1 MMELI
6 RAVLLGAIQGLTEFF
21 PISSSGHLVIFQR
34 IFGLAE
40 PEILFGICV
49 HMGTLFAVVVY
60 FRDDIRRMITAIWRE
75 TISIATRRR
84 NDKAVDRDPDF
95 KLAMMIIA
103 GSVPTALI
111 GLGFHHIAEA
121 LFSSLI
127 TVGIALLVTAGL
139 LLGTRGKDAAIIAA
153 DSVGGLTWSRA
164 VMIGVVQGMAIIPGI
179 SRSGA
184 TIAAALYLG
193 VNRDLAGRFSF
204 LLSIPAILGAL
215 LLSLTVDGVGTLTL
229 GVIAAGTIT
238 AAGVGY
244 LALRVLMPMVRRGRI
259 YYFAPY
265 CAIVGVIIILWGIIG

>member
-1 MMELI
+1 MEMI
-6 RAVLLGAIQGLTEFF
+6 RAVFLGAIQGLTEFF

-40 PEILFGICV
+40 PEILFDVFV
-49 HMGTLFAVVVY
+49 HVGTLFAVLVY
-60 FRDDIRRMITAIWRE
+60 FRGDIRRMVTAVWRAM
-75 TISIATRRR
+75 ISIATRKKNAEAIGR
-84 NDKAVDRDPDF
+84 NPDI

-111 GLGFHHIAEA
+111 GLGFHRIAET
-121 LFSSLI
+121 LFSSVI
-127 TVGIALLVTAGL
+127 TVGVALLVTAGL
-139 LLGTRGKDAAIIAA
+139 LVGTRRKDAVVVAA
-153 DSVGGLTWSRA
+153 GSVGGLTWGRA
-164 VMIGVVQGMAIIPGI
+164 VIIGVVQGMAIIPGI

-215 LLSLTVDGVGTLTL
+215 LLSLTADGAGTLSPA
-229 GVIAAGTIT
+229 VIAAGTIT
-238 AAGVGY
+238 AGGVGY
-244 LALRVLMPMVRRGRI
+244 LALRALMPMVRRGRI

-265 CAIVGVIIILWGIIG
+265 CAIVGVIIILWGISG